1 MSVGDARAL
10 LERHGLAAH
19 RSRGQNFLHDDALA
33 AKLVRTAG
41 VAPGDAVLEI
51 GTGLGILTRAL
62 AESADRVVTV
72 EIDGGIVHALEAE
85 QALPDN
91 VRLVHGDALELDLAG
106 EVARLGPSVRV
117 VANLPYSVATPLL
130 RRFLE
135 LMPRLRGFGVMVQ
148 KEVASR
154 ICAEPGE
161 RGYGSLAVLHHWL
174 ARRVATLD
182 LHPRC
187 FYPVPKVVSTFLAM
201 EPVEPAPWAADE
213 LAQGLARAERILRG
227 GFGHRRK
234 TLANALRQSVGL
246 VPADVEDWL
255 EARGLPRRAR
265 AENLAPD
272 TWLALDRAFALDR
285 AVAEAS
291 A

>member
-1 MSVGDARAL
+1 MSVAEARAM

-19 RSRGQNFLHDDALA
+19 RSRGQNFLHDEALA

-41 VAPGDAVLEI
+41 VGAEDGVLEI

-62 AESADRVVTV
+62 AEAAANVVTV
-72 EIDGGIVHALEAE
+72 EIDGGLVRALEAE
-85 QALPDN
+85 RVLPGN
-91 VRLVHGDALELDLAG
+91 VRLVHADALALDLEN
-106 EVARLGPSVRV
+106 EVAQLGPSVRV
-117 VANLPYSVATPLL
+117 VANLPYAVATPLL

-135 LMPRLRGFGVMVQ
+135 LIPGLRGFGVMVQ
-148 KEVASR
+148 KEVAGR
-154 ICAEPGE
+154 ICAAEGE

-174 ARRVATLD
+174 VRRVGALD

-201 EPVEPAPWAADE
+201 EPVEPAPWAQDE
-213 LAQGLARAERILRG
+213 LAQGLARAERLLRG

-246 VPADVEDWL
+246 APAEVEGWL

-265 AENLAPD
+265 AENLTPD
-272 TWLALDRAFALDR
+272 TWLALDRAFG
-285 AVAEAS
+285 EA
-291 A
+291 AT